1 MIDQASI
8 KIISGNGGNGCISGR
23 KEKYVPKGG
32 PDGGD
37 GGSGGSI
44 IFKSDENINTLRY
57 FQYLKNFVAE
67 SGTSGKPGLKHGSDG
82 KDLEIIVPVGT
93 IVSTNIANSDERQ
106 VLAEFTA
113 HNQTSVLC
121 KGGKGGRGNT
131 KFVNSINQF
140 PLLAESGE
148 QGINLTVFLELRLLA
163 DVGIIGSPNAGKSS
177 LLTFLSNASPKIA
190 DYPFTTLEPVLG
202 VVEHLS
208 SSFVMVDIPGLIEGA
223 HKGVGLGHDFL
234 KHIDRTRVL
243 LHMVDVSGSDPLQD
257 IDNIKEEIS
266 LFDERINSKP
276 SLVAINKIDI
286 EDTQESVEKILSEL
300 KHRGVEAVAISAIS
314 GEGINDLR
322 DKVTEML
329 EVESKSKKPK
339 QTLSERLAGD
349 KVHKKTK
356 TKEIK
361 VIKPEPVDRRNK
373 KDGVLVN
380 NGEYIIKSSTAI
392 RIAAMV
398 DPDSWEARTQFYS
411 HLRKMG
417 LVAQLEQKGISPG
430 DTVKFGALEWEWH
443 S

>member
-1 MIDQASI
+1 MIDQAKI

-23 KEKYVPKGG
+23 REKYVPKGG

-37 GGSGGSI
+37 GGNGGSI

-57 FQYLKNFVAE
+57 FQYSKNFIAE
-67 SGTSGKPGLKHGSDG
+67 SGTEGKPGLKHGSDG
-82 KDLEIIVPVGT
+82 QDLEITVPVGT
-93 IVSTNIANSDERQ
+93 IISSITSNSAKKKH
-106 VLAEFTA
+106 LAEFTS
-113 HNQTSVLC
+113 HDQTYVIC

-131 KFVNSINQF
+131 RFVNSINQF

-148 QGINLTVFLELRLLA
+148 KGSNLKVFLELRLLA

-208 SSFVMVDIPGLIEGA
+208 KSFVMVDISGLIEGA
-223 HKGVGLGHDFL
+223 HKGIGLGHDFL
-234 KHIDRTRVL
+234 KHIKRTRIL
-243 LHMVDVSGSDPLQD
+243 LHMVDISGPDPLQD

-266 LFDERINSKP
+266 LFDENINDKP
-276 SLVAINKIDI
+276 SLVVINKIDI
-286 EDTQESVEKILSEL
+286 EGTQDSVKKIEIEL
-300 KHRGVEAVAISAIS
+300 NQRGIETVAISAIS
-314 GEGINDLR
+314 GIGINDLR

-329 EVESKSKKPK
+329 EVESKSKTPRQTLTERLNASKKGQKK
-339 QTLSERLAGD
+339 QTE
-349 KVHKKTK
+349 
-356 TKEIK
+356 EIK

-373 KDGVLVN
+373 KDGVLVCD
-380 NGEYIIKSSTAI
+380 GEYIITSSTAI

-398 DPDSWEARTQFYS
+398 NPNSWEARTQFYS

-417 LVAQLEQKGISPG
+417 LISQLEQKGIGPG
-430 DTVKFGALEWEWH
+430 STVKLGDLEWEWDA
-443 S
+443 